1 MKELIIKNFTHWIWE
16 TTNLP
21 RAIIIFWPTAS
32 GKTALSLDIAWKMVS
47 RIISADSR
55 QIYQGLDIGTGKI
68 LPHEMQ
74 WVIHEMID
82 IISIDETFSA
92 GDFACRALEVIR
104 EENQI
109 GKIPVI
115 IGWTGLYIDMLLY
128 GASTHSWKADP
139 HYRDMLQEILDREGN
154 EALYE
159 KLVQIDPASAATLDH
174 RNTRYVM
181 SALEYH
187 HATGMSKS
195 LSYQEE
201 RVPRLDAFFI
211 TPYEDSQDNRKSLYD
226 RINIRVDEM
235 FKMGLL
241 EEYDRM
247 VAVFW
252 ESAPGLNTIGYK
264 ECGMFRRWEISSYRE
279 LVDLVAQKN
288 RNYAKRQIT
297 WNKRYDKFDPVVI
310 SSSQILTW
318 TPTE

>member
-74 WVIHEMID
+74 WIVHEMID

-92 GDFACRALEVIR
+92 GDFARRAFEMII
-104 EENQI
+104 EENQAD
-109 GKIPVI
+109 KIPVI

-174 RNTRYVM
+174 RNTRYVV

-235 FKMGLL
+235 FKVGLL

-264 ECGMFRRWEISSYRE
+264 ECGMFRRWEISSYIE

-310 SSSQILTW
+310 SSSRTLTW